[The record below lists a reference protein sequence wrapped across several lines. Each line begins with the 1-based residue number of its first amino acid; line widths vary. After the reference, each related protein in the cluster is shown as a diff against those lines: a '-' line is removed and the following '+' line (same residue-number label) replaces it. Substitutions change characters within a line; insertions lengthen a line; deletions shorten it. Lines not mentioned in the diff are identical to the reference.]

1 VTPLVVVGN
10 LARDEIAGQPPR
22 AGGGPYHC
30 ARALRLLS
38 ERSKI
43 VARSAD
49 PSLFQPLAALGV
61 PVTRLPGTATSSFAF
76 HYEGDVRIMT
86 VTGLGDVWRPESAQ
100 LLDAGAWVHVAPL
113 ARSDFPAETLT
124 AYAHKGRRIS
134 FDGQGLVRPAHT
146 GPLVL
151 DDDYDPELLR
161 HVSIL
166 KLAEEEAAVLG
177 DLTALG
183 VPEVVV
189 THGTRGCHVY
199 ANGRVEHVPALGLD
213 VDPTGA
219 GDMFSAA
226 YMAARA
232 ARQSPTAAARRAST
246 IVAEV
251 LAAL

>member
-1 VTPLVVVGN
+1 MTPLAVVGN
-10 LARDEIAGQPPR
+10 LARDEIAGESPR

-30 ARALRLLS
+30 ARALRLLP

-49 PSLFQPLAALGV
+49 QSLFPPLVALGV
-61 PVTRLPGTATSSFAF
+61 PVTRVPGTATSSFAF
-76 HYEGDVRIMT
+76 HYDGDVRIMT
-86 VTGLGDVWRPESAQ
+86 VTGLGDVWRPDSAR
-100 LLDAGAWVHVAPL
+100 LLDPGGWVHVAPL
-113 ARSDFPAETLT
+113 ARSDFPAETLA
-124 AYAHKGRRIS
+124 AYARKGRRIS
-134 FDGQGLVRPAHT
+134 FDGQGLVRPERT

-151 DDDYDPELLR
+151 DAAYDPDLLR
-161 HVSIL
+161 HVAIL

-199 ANGRVEHVPALGLD
+199 ANGRVEHVPAMGLD

-232 ARQSPTAAARRAST
+232 AGQSPTAAARRAST
-246 IVAEV
+246 VVAEV
-251 LAAL
+251 LAEL

>member
-1 VTPLVVVGN
+1 VTPLLVVGN
-10 LARDEIAGQPPR
+10 LSRDEIAGQPPR

-30 ARALRLLS
+30 ARALRLLP
-38 ERSKI
+38 EPSKI

-49 PSLFQPLAALGV
+49 RSLFAPLAALGV
-61 PVTRLPGTATSSFAF
+61 PVTRVPGSSTSSFAF

-86 VTGLGDVWRPESAQ
+86 VTGLGDVWQPDSAR

-113 ARSDFPAETLT
+113 ARSDFPAETLA
-124 AYAHKGRRIS
+124 AYAQKGRRIS
-134 FDGQGLVRPAHT
+134 FDGQGLVRPERT
-146 GPLVL
+146 GPLAL
-151 DDDYDPELLR
+151 DDAYDPELLR

-177 DLTALG
+177 DLAALG

-199 ANGRVEHVPALGLD
+199 ANGSVEHVPAMGLD

-251 LAAL
+251 LAGL